1 MKYST
6 LFTIAAFL
14 CSSSL
19 AATLPEENYSTLS
32 PSAHALSGATTDFTG
47 TFGIQIVT
55 VESASA
61 LSTDKSTST
70 LTKDKRA
77 VATPVAQISDG
88 QIQHQTTA
96 APVQQISDGQ
106 IQHQTKATTTASP
119 VKQISDGQI
128 QHQTKATTTASPVK
142 QISDG
147 QIQHQ
152 TKVTTTASPVKQIS
166 DGQVQHQTKATTTA
180 SPVKQISDGQI
191 QHQTTAASAVKQISD
206 GQIQHQ
212 TTASAIK
219 QISDGQIQHQT
230 TATAAAQ
237 ISDGQVQHQTTATG
251 AAQITDGQ
259 VNANSDSSAST
270 TAKDDSEDD
279 DDSLPQAC
287 SAENNLE
294 MTLHDGVLKDSL
306 NRWGSIVAN
315 RQFQFDGPIPQAGV
329 IYSAGWSI
337 RNGYLY
343 LGDSDVFYQ
352 CLSGDFYNLYDE
364 NVAAQCSAV
373 KLSVIEFVDC

>member
-14 CSSSL
+14 CSPSL

-96 APVQQISDGQ
+96 APVQ
-106 IQHQTKATTTASP
+106 
-119 VKQISDGQI
+119 QISDGQI

>member
-166 DGQVQHQTKATTTA
+166 D
-180 SPVKQISDGQI
+180 
-191 QHQTTAASAVKQISD
+191 
-206 GQIQHQ
+206 
-212 TTASAIK
+212 
-219 QISDGQIQHQT
+219 
-230 TATAAAQ
+230 
-237 ISDGQVQHQTTATG
+237 
-251 AAQITDGQ
+251 
-259 VNANSDSSAST
+259 DSSAST

>member
-106 IQHQTKATTTASP
+106 IQHQTKA
-119 VKQISDGQI
+119 
-128 QHQTKATTTASPVK
+128 
-142 QISDG
+142 
-147 QIQHQ
+147 
-152 TKVTTTASPVKQIS
+152 TTTASPVKQIS